1 MATINLS
8 AAASN
13 QRAIA
18 LLNAIGGAA
27 TLRLYTGSFP
37 VSPDGP
43 PSGTLLA
50 SLTGATPFG
59 TVSGTTITAGPIAQ
73 STGLANGTAG
83 YLRILNSS
91 GQAVVD
97 LDVSTGSGTGAVIVN
112 APIRANAPVLLSGIT
127 FTEAN

>member
-8 AAASN
+8 ASASN

-27 TLRLYTGSFP
+27 ELRLYTGSIP
-37 VSPDGP
+37 ASPDSAP
-43 PSGTLLA
+43 TGTLLA
-50 SLTGATPFG
+50 SLTGPTPFG
-59 TVSGTTITAGPIAQ
+59 IVVGTTITAGTIPQ
-73 STGLANGTAG
+73 STGLATGVAG

-97 LDVSTGSGTGAVIVN
+97 LDVSTGGGTGAVVVN